1 MIGRKNLHVTA
12 ERANFPLGALNVRAG
27 SAANV
32 ALFDVPVRAGV
43 SVTAV
48 WMRVTNC
55 DGESD
60 DFAAV
65 QTGTLWVV
73 DVPAAHFATPGE
85 VSNGVEVWASG
96 TGADSEPYT
105 WNIGVGDLCVLD
117 GDSGTPV
124 PGVAWTAIKLRETA
138 PTNPAYGDAKIESGA
153 LYVWDGTRWVGG
165 GGGGGGIVDDT
176 VTRASSNAVKSS
188 GIWSAIWGTLA
199 GLPTGFTALY
209 DWCVAQ
215 LAARLSK
222 SGGTMTGEL
231 VMSRGN
237 AVVFGEA
244 SGPAVYTR
252 NGTTLEADTRGTTG
266 AVALLSDIPA
276 VPTASTD
283 TPLVDGT
290 ASAGSS
296 AAYARGDHVHPT
308 DTTRQASITA
318 SGILKGN
325 GSGGVTAAV
334 AGTDYQA
341 PLSAYTSTPSA
352 PTVSGSAGS
361 STEYARGDHVHP
373 AETLVVTATLNLA
386 NMTVGN
392 LSHTFSEILAARQ
405 AGRNVLLEAY
415 AMTGA
420 DEGGRLL
427 AWCSAEFGVV
437 SGQSLQIGQLW
448 FSAFIYTTIFDNGV
462 AFVYYG
468 AIRLDYDG
476 TATLNLNRL
485 AYQGDLDGKLSTTG
499 DTRTVTATDSGGTE
513 TYKFAGTGDT
523 DANTV
528 VRVKELPYVN
538 EGEAEEML
546 VDVYAISSRGV
557 QRHTATSGETSAT
570 FGFADTPGTGKIAD
584 AILDIDNSGNSSD
597 FALEFYGLGTDFALA
612 VPDGDDLA
620 EMTSV
625 DGGKQARFYFTE
637 TALVSNNL
645 PVISIQRIT
654 LGAVATAITR
664 GS

>member
-85 VSNGVEVWASG
+85 VPSGVEVWASG
-96 TGADSEPYT
+96 TGADGEPYT

-117 GDSGTPV
+117 GDSGAPV
-124 PGVAWTAIKLRETA
+124 PGVAWTAIKLRETT

-153 LYVWDGTRWVGG
+153 LYVWDGTQWIG
-165 GGGGGGIVDDT
+165 GGGGGGITDDT
-176 VTRASSNAVKSS
+176 VTRTSSNAVKSS
-188 GIWSAIWGTLA
+188 GIWSAIWGALTA
-199 GLPTGFTALY
+199 LPTGFTALY
-209 DWCVAQ
+209 DWVVDQ
-215 LAARLSK
+215 LTGKADK
-222 SGGTMTGEL
+222 SEMSVTTANDTATITLKQGTSATVITQHQPL
-231 VMSRGN
+231 
-237 AVVFGEA
+237 
-244 SGPAVYTR
+244 PA
-252 NGTTLEADTRGTTG
+252 
-266 AVALLSDIPA
+266 AVAPSTSA
-276 VPTASTD
+276 VQGAYADARD
-283 TPLVDGT
+283 TGT
-290 ASAGSS
+290 ALAGKQ
-296 AAYARGDHVHPT
+296 T
-308 DTTRQASITA
+308 SITA

-325 GSGGVTAAV
+325 GAGGVTAAV

-341 PLSAYTSTPSA
+341 PLTIDATPTANSTNP
-352 PTVSGSAGS
+352 VQSGG
-361 STEYARGDHVHP
+361 VK
-373 AETLVVTATLNLA
+373 TAL
-386 NMTVGN
+386 
-392 LSHTFSEILAARQ
+392 
-405 AGRNVLLEAY
+405 
-415 AMTGA
+415 
-420 DEGGRLL
+420 
-427 AWCSAEFGVV
+427 
-437 SGQSLQIGQLW
+437 
-448 FSAFIYTTIFDNGV
+448 DN
-462 AFVYYG
+462 
-468 AIRLDYDG
+468 
-476 TATLNLNRL
+476 
-485 AYQGDLDGKLSTTG
+485 KLSTDG

-528 VRVKELPYVN
+528 VRIKELPYVN

-546 VDVYAISSRGV
+546 VDVYGILSRGV
-557 QRHTATSGETSAT
+557 QRHTAASGETSAT

-584 AILDIDNSGNSSD
+584 AILDIDNSANTS
-597 FALEFYGLGTDFALA
+597 ALGMEFSGLGTTFKLVA
-612 VPDGDDLA
+612 PDGDDLA

-625 DGGKQARFYFTE
+625 DGGAMARFYFTE

-645 PVISIQRIT
+645 PVISVQRIT
-654 LGAVATAITR
+654 LGAVATSITR